1 MAAQTIFDLGALV
14 KSKYPGSYD
23 DLPDDELGRKVKAK
37 FPGSYDDFSDAPAP
51 VARPLLPPSPLANVQ
66 RPPVNP
72 DIAAPP
78 SPEEPTPAGVVAPPG
93 LPRSLG
99 GGDLPPAQPTPF
111 NLPAQPI
118 RKPMASAGPIGPLP
132 QVTAPTDFEQ
142 PALQNQAPAAPQV
155 PVPAIA
161 PDLAA
166 SVARRRAESAGGPG
180 PTSTPVIPA
189 EQATTPEWKLAAKTF
204 LNTPKSVQDLGIPPP
219 APGDVTGGLKQGL
232 LNASL
237 GFISPENVAIT
248 LATAGLAQAF
258 TGLVNSARGVEII
271 SKLPGNPELVRKVAD
286 LASKFAVPGALAAKQ
301 GVQTAEDVY
310 GVFSAPTP
318 AERASKAS
326 QAALDLLLG
335 ASQVW
340 GLQRGVR
347 EVASNHPPA
356 LADVPEAY
364 AGAPTKVPAPGVQEA
379 APTQAANLEQAGQRL
394 AAKSW
399 RELGDWGATSNKPF
413 QVQAGDQ
420 TLTFEPVGKGYVR
433 ATNQD
438 GEVIRA
444 ASGSIEQAKSWLD
457 QNVVRSKANPEAG
470 GGLSMGSGAIEPSEI
485 QQVAVAGQP
494 TRSTYDRAVEIAN
507 SRPSFGTTTIMR
519 EMRLKYNDAH
529 ALLGRLVDEGLIK
542 QTKNATGGEVYH
554 RIPQPPP
561 SAEPAAVTAPAISPT
576 TTPGPAPA
584 PEAGQDDIAARIDR
598 MKLPDYVKDTLR
610 EDLATAAK
618 LGVVQKIEDL
628 AAARNTAGQ
637 TANAL
642 ELPGA
647 TNMDRSRIVRS
658 VRAVLGIP
666 SMDSKTEFNE
676 WLANRNSAPSKENFT
691 PPEGQLNNQ
700 PKITSGPKP
709 PPFTGEQYLQSFV
722 KGPPKTAAEESAEA
736 FSDPTYAELFAQ
748 ADKLAANRART
759 KPVIPEEGVPERVA
773 RVQDARERLAQ
784 RLNGK
789 PWSETSNS
797 DRLAID
803 GLIGEDLG
811 FSADD
816 ADRSPTAARAPV
828 AEHPTEALPI
838 EAPGVVPPEPSQ
850 VDSRRTVLI
859 PEGIKAP
866 QVPAGMRRTTV
877 KGVGQFIFDP
887 KVIGEKEIR
896 SAVKENRLPA
906 ILGTASEPPDS
917 ATPGPKE
924 VIAARPSE
932 PQIADGEITP
942 SVSSDIEAE
951 PEPRNF
957 SSTQVQIPEPIA
969 AKVRGF
975 ASTIPDS
982 ELSADGR
989 EADVHATVKYGLHDE
1004 EPTAVQKA
1012 LANEPPITAK
1022 IGKVSIFPAKETDVQ
1037 RGGDQYDVVKLDVD
1051 SPDLH
1056 RINKK
1061 IADSGPHTDTHP
1073 TYQPHITL
1081 AYVTPGEGQKYVG
1094 KEVPGLTGQQVTFPA
1109 VRFSGKN
1116 KTITDIPLS
1125 GEAPARTKPSKL
1137 AQGVEEKAIAN
1148 KLTAGFEGKPEY
1160 ETVTV
1165 PEQAKM
1171 AADLIRKDPAKAVR
1185 IAMGAEHPEGGL
1197 LPESVFVAVEN
1208 HATAN
1213 KDVNLLRELA
1223 TTSSLSSQATA
1234 MGQRISMLAARDPN
1248 SAVAAIQK
1256 ISKAR
1261 EEAAAK
1267 RYGPKAK
1274 AATKAQIRVEIK
1286 AANSNPKTWKA
1297 FIEQITCV

>member
-66 RPPVNP
+66 RPPVNS

-142 PALQNQAPAAPQV
+142 PALQNQPPTAPQV
-155 PVPAIA
+155 PVPAM
-161 PDLAA
+161 PPEQAA

-189 EQATTPEWKLAAKTF
+189 EQATSPEWKLAAKTF

-219 APGDVTGGLKQGL
+219 APGDVAGGMKQGL

-379 APTQAANLEQAGQRL
+379 APAQAANLEQAGQRL

-470 GGLSMGSGAIEPSEI
+470 GGLSMGSGAIEPAEI
-485 QQVAVAGQP
+485 KQVAVAGQP
-494 TRSTYDRAVEIAN
+494 AKSLYDRAVEIAE
-507 SRPSFGTTTIMR
+507 SQPSFGASAIQR
-519 EMRLKYNDAH
+519 QLGLKYADAN
-529 ALLGRLVDEGLIK
+529 ALMGRLVNEGVIK
-542 QTKNATGGEVYH
+542 QATNAKGATVYH

-584 PEAGQDDIAARIDR
+584 PEAGQ
-598 MKLPDYVKDTLR
+598 
-610 EDLATAAK
+610 EAT
-618 LGVVQKIEDL
+618 
-628 AAARNTAGQ
+628 
-637 TANAL
+637 
-642 ELPGA
+642 
-647 TNMDRSRIVRS
+647 
-658 VRAVLGIP
+658 
-666 SMDSKTEFNE
+666 
-676 WLANRNSAPSKENFT
+676 
-691 PPEGQLNNQ
+691 
-700 PKITSGPKP
+700 P
-709 PPFTGEQYLQSFV
+709 PPFTGEQYLQSFA

-784 RLNGK
+784 KLNGK

-816 ADRSPTAARAPV
+816 ADRSPTAAIAPG
-828 AEHPTEALPI
+828 ADHPTEVLPI

-850 VDSRRTVLI
+850 VDSRSTVLI
-859 PEGIKAP
+859 PEGTKAP

-906 ILGTASEPPDS
+906 ILGTASGPPDT

-924 VIAARPSE
+924 VIAERPSE
-932 PQIADGEITP
+932 PEITDGEITP
-942 SVSSDIEAE
+942 SVNPDIQAT
-951 PEPRNF
+951 PEPHDF
-957 SSTQVQIPEPIA
+957 SSTQVQLPEKFA
-969 AKVRGF
+969 AR
-975 ASTIPDS
+975 ASEAAAAIPDHDLA
-982 ELSADGR
+982 EDGR
-989 EADVHATVKYGLHDE
+989 ESDFHITAKYGLHAE
-1004 EPTAVQKA
+1004 EPSAVKKA
-1012 LANEPPITAK
+1012 IANEPPITAT

-1061 IADSGPHTDTHP
+1061 IADSGPHTDMHP
-1073 TYQPHITL
+1073 QYQPHITL
-1081 AYVTPGEGQKYVG
+1081 AYVKAGEGQKYVG

-1274 AATKAQIRVEIK
+1274 AAAKAQIRVEIK